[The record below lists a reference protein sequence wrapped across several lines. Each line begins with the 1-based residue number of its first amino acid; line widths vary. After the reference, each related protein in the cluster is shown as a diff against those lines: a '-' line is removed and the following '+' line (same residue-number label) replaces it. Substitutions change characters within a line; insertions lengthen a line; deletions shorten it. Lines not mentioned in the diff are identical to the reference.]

1 MVKIINKEATPSM
14 IEDYVRQ
21 SEDQVDLE
29 VTKLNTKG
37 TFSAFRIG
45 APFAVK
51 DNLYSE
57 KFWPPGVNIRRFN
70 FNEKNTEKDATSN
83 TPTKDPSDPF
93 LGTAQTN
100 TTTNTIEN
108 RVRT

>member
-1 MVKIINKEATPSM
+1 M

-21 SEDQVDLE
+21 SEDEVDL
-29 VTKLNTKG
+29 KATKG
-37 TFSAFRIG
+37 KFSAFRIG
-45 APFAVK
+45 APFALK
-51 DNLYSE
+51 DNLYSA

-70 FNEKNTEKDATSN
+70 FNDKNTEKDATSN

-93 LGTAQTN
+93 FRNSANQQ
-100 TTTNTIEN
+100 TNTIEN